1 MADAGGSVLVEWIVA
16 VGAFL
21 VISVVVI
28 GVPMYLAMTRWS
40 TRAQR
45 RAAEARRRASST
57 AHLAVPST
65 LEASRAPTGRR
76 RKALS
81 R

>member
-1 MADAGGSVLVEWIVA
+1 VEWIVA

-28 GVPMYLAMTRWS
+28 GVPMYLATMRWS
-40 TRAQR
+40 SRQER
-45 RAAEARRRASST
+45 RAAEARRRAAA
-57 AHLAVPST
+57 AHLAVPS
-65 LEASRAPTGRR
+65 APAPPRAPAKRR
-76 RKALS
+76 AVS

>member
-1 MADAGGSVLVEWIVA
+1 MRVEWIVA

-28 GVPMYLAMTRWS
+28 GVPLYLATVRWS
-40 TRAQR
+40 SRQER
-45 RAAEARRRASST
+45 RAAEARRRAAA
-57 AHLAVPST
+57 AHLAVPS
-65 LEASRAPTGRR
+65 APAPPRAPAKRR
-76 RKALS
+76 PVS

>member
-1 MADAGGSVLVEWIVA
+1 MEWIVA

-28 GVPMYLAMTRWS
+28 GVPMYLATVRWS
-40 TRAQR
+40 SRQER
-45 RAAEARRRASST
+45 RAAEARRRAAA
-57 AHLAVPST
+57 AHQAHPAVPSAP
-65 LEASRAPTGRR
+65 EPPRAPARR
-76 RKALS
+76 WVVS